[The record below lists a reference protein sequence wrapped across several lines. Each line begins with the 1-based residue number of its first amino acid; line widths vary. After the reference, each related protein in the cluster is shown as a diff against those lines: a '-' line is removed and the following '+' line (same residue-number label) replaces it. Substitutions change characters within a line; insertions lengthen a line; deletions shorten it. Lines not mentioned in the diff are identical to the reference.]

1 MKPPPDPDGS
11 CRGLPPRV
19 FTHTAK
25 LSGFQLFCNL
35 CRMNLERFI
44 ATRVAFSEHKSFS
57 RLIIRIAVIA
67 VALSLAVMIIAMA
80 SIAGFKHQI
89 GEKIFGFWG
98 HIHITSTQIN
108 RTTGESLPISIH
120 QPFNPSLAAQGPITY
135 SEPWRIAGLE
145 LPLATNPAHAR
156 RHPPHAGLRAQT
168 RHHQDPRPNRRHR
181 PQRYR
186 ARFRL
191 VVFRKIPARRPPP
204 PTRRLSALAG
214 HRPVDDRPP
223 TASDLDLGDK
233 FIFHFVKDGE
243 VFRRPFVVEGIF
255 KTGLEEYDRKFALV
269 DIRRTQEMLG
279 WREDQIGGF
288 EVFVEDLR
296 DLNVFTDYIYF
307 EVLPGDLYCESIREK
322 FPAIF
327 EWLALQDINEVVI
340 IVLMLIVGIINMI
353 TALMILILERTNMI
367 GILKALGH
375 TNWGIRKIFLYYAGY
390 ILLFGLLW
398 GNAIGVGFCLL
409 QQRFGFIRLDEANY
423 YLSVAPI
430 ELNFLPILLLNV
442 GVLAVTLVFLLL
454 PSWLVTRVSPV
465 KAIRF
470 K

>member
-1 MKPPPDPDGS
+1 
-11 CRGLPPRV
+11 
-19 FTHTAK
+19 
-25 LSGFQLFCNL
+25 
-35 CRMNLERFI
+35 MNLERFI

-120 QPFNPSLAAQGPITY
+120 QPFNPSLATQGPITY

-145 LPLATNPAHAR
+145 LPW
-156 RHPPHAGLRAQT
+156 
-168 RHHQDPRPNRRHR
+168 
-181 PQRYR
+181 QR
-186 ARFRL
+186 
-191 VVFRKIPARRPPP
+191 
-204 PTRRLSALAG
+204 TRRTHGGIRHMQAFVLKPGIIKTRDQIEGIVLKGIGPDFDWSFFEKYLLAG
-214 HRPVDDRPP
+214 HPLQLDDSLPSRGIVLSRQ
-223 TASDLDLGDK
+223 TADRLGLDLGDK
-233 FIFHFVKDGE
+233 FIFHLVKDGE

-390 ILLFGLLW
+390 ILLFGLGW